1 VALRL
6 GTFEILQPLVW
17 LVDDRTL
24 EVQMTAVELL
34 ARCVETGANSGFAI
48 KVHEPEKPPPDT
60 RGENTN
66 DYITITP
73 LLDGPG
79 GLEEEEAAAAPEE
92 KVDWKEGY
100 EVAILRL
107 LQLMTDRNITMRHQ
121 VAQAMRAV
129 TAAGDKRV
137 TKMIR
142 QHLQSK
148 DPDLAETTLN
158 ALSGAL
164 VKLDVHKE
172 CYLPSRD
179 ELEHDDL
186 EVKDAAVKQ
195 RNKAKDTID
204 FLKRMHKLT
213 SSSSPSTRKTALLA
227 IGPLL
232 LYKWPDTLSAFLEAL
247 GDASEEIQT
256 LVVKRLR
263 SLKGELPDEFIPVL
277 LQVRSRL
284 HLVEKREGEY

>member
-1 VALRL
+1 
-6 GTFEILQPLVW
+6 
-17 LVDDRTL
+17 
-24 EVQMTAVELL
+24 MTAVELL
-34 ARCVETGANSGFAI
+34 ARCVETGASSGFAI
-48 KVHEPEKPPPDT
+48 KVLEPEKPPPDT

-79 GLEEEEAAAAPEE
+79 GSEGDEEAAAPEE

-107 LQLMTDRNITMRHQ
+107 LQLMTDRNFTMRHQ

-137 TKMIR
+137 TSMIR
-142 QHLQSK
+142 KHLQSK

-164 VKLDVHKE
+164 VKLNVNKE

-204 FLKRMHKLT
+204 LLKRMHKLT

-227 IGPLL
+227 ISPLL
-232 LYKWPDTLSAFLEAL
+232 HYKWPDTLSAFREAL

-263 SLKGELPDEFIPVL
+263 SLKGELPDEFIPAL
-277 LQVRSRL
+277 LQVRRYVNL
-284 HLVEKREGEY
+284 N